1 MYTQT
6 VDTPLTIKGTVA
18 VKFSALTENL
28 GEDGTPIGE
37 RDNLMVSAM
46 LVDIA
51 PRARPSPPSTHRAA
65 MFPRSPWPKAAPGWA
80 AASATTTSRS

>member
-6 VDTPLTIKGTVA
+6 VDAPLTIKGTVA

-65 MFPRSPWPKAAPGWA
+65 MFPRLPWPKAAPGWA

>member
-6 VDTPLTIKGTVA
+6 VDAPLTIKGTVA

-51 PRARPSPPSTHRAA
+51 PRARPSPPSTPPAA
-65 MFPRSPWPKAAPGWA
+65 TSPRPRPCRTAPGWA
-80 AASATTTSRS
+80 AA

>member
-6 VDTPLTIKGTVA
+6 VDAPLTIKGTVA

-37 RDNLMVSAM
+37 R
-46 LVDIA
+46 I
-51 PRARPSPPSTHRAA
+51 T
-65 MFPRSPWPKAAPGWA
+65 
-80 AASATTTSRS
+80 

>member
-6 VDTPLTIKGTVA
+6 VDAPLTIKGTVA

-51 PRARPSPPSTHRAA
+51 PQGQTFPALA
-65 MFPRSPWPKAAPGWA
+65 MFPRLPWPKAAPGWA